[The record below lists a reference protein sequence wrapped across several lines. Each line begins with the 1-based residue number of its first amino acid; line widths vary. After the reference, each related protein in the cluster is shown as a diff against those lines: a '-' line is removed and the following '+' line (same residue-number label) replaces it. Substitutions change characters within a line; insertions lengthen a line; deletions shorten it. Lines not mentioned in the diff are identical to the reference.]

1 MKTGGT
7 VYIIVEAA
15 DTCGQGKPKFT
26 IEQYRISGN
35 KYKQN

>member
-15 DTCGQGKPKFT
+15 DTCRQGKLKFT